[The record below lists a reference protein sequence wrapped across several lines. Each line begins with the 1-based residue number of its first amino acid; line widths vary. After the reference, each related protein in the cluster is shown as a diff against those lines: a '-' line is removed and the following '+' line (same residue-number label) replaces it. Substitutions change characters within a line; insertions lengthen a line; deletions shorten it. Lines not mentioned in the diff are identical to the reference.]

1 MPPGTA
7 PPQGTLSDVLQWLA
21 HEPGRERITMRD
33 LIDVLGDRALGALMF
48 FFAFPN
54 VLPMPP
60 GVSAVLGTPLVFLA
74 VQLMFGRQPWLP
86 ALMARR
92 SMSHADFA
100 LLVRRIAPWLR
111 RGERLLRPRL
121 VWLSQPPVE
130 YLLGAVCLLL
140 ALVLALPI
148 PLGNVLPALAIS
160 MLSLALLQRDGL
172 WVLYGLALSVVA
184 TGVVSGVILAAV
196 KALVFA
202 ASRLLP

>member
-74 VQLMFGRQPWLP
+74 VQLMFGQRPWLP
-86 ALMARR
+86 AVMARR

-100 LLVRRIAPWLR
+100 L
-111 RGERLLRPRL
+111 LLRPRL